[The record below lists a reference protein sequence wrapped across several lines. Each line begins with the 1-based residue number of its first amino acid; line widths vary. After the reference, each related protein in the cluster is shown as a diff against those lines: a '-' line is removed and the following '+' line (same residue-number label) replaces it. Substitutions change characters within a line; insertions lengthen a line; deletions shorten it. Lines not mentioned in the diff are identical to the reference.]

1 MMRISEITSDFTRVN
16 DDTLAAILAL
26 QQYPQA
32 LIGMW
37 NAFVNIG
44 KVYETAGISLQSGEP
59 GAQFVNLIQDM
70 ANEKVSAKKI

>member
-1 MMRISEITSDFTRVN
+1 MMRMSEITSDFTRVN

-44 KVYETAGISLQSGEP
+44 KIYETAGVSLQSGEP
-59 GAQFVNLIQDM
+59 GSRFVNLIQDM